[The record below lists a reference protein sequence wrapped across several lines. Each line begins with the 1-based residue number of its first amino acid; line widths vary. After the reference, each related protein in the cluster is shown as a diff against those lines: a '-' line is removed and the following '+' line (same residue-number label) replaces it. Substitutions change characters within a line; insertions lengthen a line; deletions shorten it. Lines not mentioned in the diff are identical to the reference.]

1 LIAVTGGAALA
12 AFRTLAQIKKQ
23 VIANSDEAAAA
34 KMNAEAIL
42 LAERAYVKL
51 SHEQK
56 AWSSSTGRLDFVRL
70 NDEITQVWFRH
81 RIQNRGKTPCD
92 ALGGHLW
99 IFDDTT
105 LHLNYDEEIDTS
117 GNRKRG

>member
-1 LIAVTGGAALA
+1 VLA

-70 NDEITQVWFRH
+70 NDEITQVWFRTGSKIVAK
-81 RIQNRGKTPCD
+81 RRVTLLVDTYGSSTTPRCT
-92 ALGGHLW
+92 L
-99 IFDDTT
+99 TT
-105 LHLNYDEEIDTS
+105 M
-117 GNRKRG
+117 KR